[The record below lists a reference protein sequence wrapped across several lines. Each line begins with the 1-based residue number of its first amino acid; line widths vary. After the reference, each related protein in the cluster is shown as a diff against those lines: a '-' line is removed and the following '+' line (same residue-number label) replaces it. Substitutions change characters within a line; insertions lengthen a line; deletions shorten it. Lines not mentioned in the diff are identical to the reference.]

1 MVWDWSERRR
11 ANPPITAAAA
21 LTRTGVMWSGSALSA
36 AVCRH
41 GCGDADTCHSDGV
54 TSERWKAESDS
65 DEDLVHL
72 QGVSAEE
79 RRN

>member
-1 MVWDWSERRR
+1 MWDWSERRR

-41 GCGDADTCHSDGV
+41 GCRDADTCHSDGV